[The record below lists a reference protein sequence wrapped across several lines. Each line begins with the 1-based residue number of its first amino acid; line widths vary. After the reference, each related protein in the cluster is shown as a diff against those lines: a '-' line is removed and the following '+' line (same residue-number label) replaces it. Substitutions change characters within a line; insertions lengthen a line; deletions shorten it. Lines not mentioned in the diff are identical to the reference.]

1 MMLKKL
7 GIKLLLIICCAV
19 IFITGSKLFAGT
31 AYKDNSS
38 INAKIILCAS
48 SSDIDQEAVIDD
60 DDKDA
65 QKDIDKEAV
74 IDDDNKNAQKEVDKN
89 AIIDDD
95 SDN

>member
-1 MMLKKL
+1 MLKKL
-7 GIKLLLIICCAV
+7 GIKLLLLIICCAV

-65 QKDIDKEAV
+65 QKDIDQEAV
-74 IDDDNKNAQKEVDKN
+74 IDDEDKGAQKEVDKN
-89 AIIDDD
+89 AIINDD